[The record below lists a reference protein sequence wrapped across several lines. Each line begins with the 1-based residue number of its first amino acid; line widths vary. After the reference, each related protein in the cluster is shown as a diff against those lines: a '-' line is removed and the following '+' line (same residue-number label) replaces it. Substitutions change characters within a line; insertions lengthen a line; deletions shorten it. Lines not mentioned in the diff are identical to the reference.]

1 MALNESRKSTI
12 KHTLCSCKVK
22 NTGYFFTLFTILV
35 FTASPVM
42 SKAAELQE
50 QLIPSVSSEV
60 IKKATDDA
68 IAEVKPALVRIF
80 SVSVKYQNGREVKYE
95 SSGSGVIITKE
106 GHIITNH
113 HVVGNAKRIIC
124 TLSDKKETEA
134 DLIGTDPL
142 TDISVI
148 KLRSKG
154 KEEYPYAIFG
164 DSSLLKVGDYILAMG
179 SPYALSQSVTMG
191 IVSNTE
197 IIIPKFLWP
206 LNKITI
212 DGEDVGSIV
221 KWIGHDAPIYGGNSG
236 GPLVNLKGEIVGI
249 NEINLGISGAI
260 PGNLAKEV
268 AEKLI
273 RFGRVSRSWIG
284 LEVQPLFKHSEHEKG
299 VIVSGT
305 IEGSPAD
312 KSGFLSGDILL
323 SLDGKEINIRF
334 QEEIPLFNQLVMEIP
349 LGKEIGAVVHRQGK
363 EITLHLTTQEREYI
377 RPKSKELKAWGITA
391 RNLSLLNAKEMN
403 RENKD
408 GVLVTSARVGGPCWE
423 AKPNISGNDVI
434 VEIDGKKIKD
444 LEELMEI
451 TDRIIKE
458 RKEPFQIIVTFER
471 KKERLFSVVKLNTE
485 KEIRQQGIEVQK
497 AWLPAAMQAITK
509 DIARELGI
517 AEITGMRITQI
528 YPDRS
533 AERAGLK
540 AGDIIIGLNGEPI
553 HVLSPED
560 SETLP
565 AMIRQYKTGSTV
577 ELTIVRDKERIK
589 ITVTLEQ
596 SPPMP
601 GEMNKYT
608 DSNFEFTVRDIAFI
622 DRAQEGWRDDQKGV
636 LVEAVNEGGWAS
648 ISRLA
653 VGDLIQTVDDRPISD
668 VPSFEQ
674 RMKDIANRKPKGVL
688 FQVRRGIH
696 IFYVEL
702 EPAW

>member
-1 MALNESRKSTI
+1 MSKSRKSTI
-12 KHTLCSCKVK
+12 KYMLCSFKGK
-22 NTGYFFTLFTILV
+22 TTGYFCPLFTILM
-35 FTASPVM
+35 FTALSGLSEVGV
-42 SKAAELQE
+42 LQE
-50 QLIPSVSSEV
+50 QPIPSVSSEV
-60 IKKATDDA
+60 IKKAIDDA
-68 IAEVKPALVRIF
+68 IAEVSPALVRIF
-80 SVSVKYQNGREVKYE
+80 AVSVKYQNGREVKYE
-95 SSGSGVIITKE
+95 SSGSGVIITRE

-124 TLSDKKETEA
+124 TLSNKKEIEA

-142 TDISVI
+142 TDISVL
-148 KLRSKG
+148 KLRPKKSG
-154 KEEYPYAIFG
+154 EYPYATFG
-164 DSSLLKVGDYILAMG
+164 DSSLLKVGDYVLAMG
-179 SPYALSQSVTMG
+179 SPYSLSQSVTLG

-197 IIIPKFLWP
+197 IIIPRFLWP

-212 DGEDVGSIV
+212 NGEDVGSIV

-273 RFGRVSRSWIG
+273 RFGRVHRSWIG
-284 LEVQPLFKHSEHEKG
+284 LEVQPLFKHSGHKKG

-312 KSGFLSGDILL
+312 KAGFLSGDILL
-323 SLDGKEINIRF
+323 SLDGKEINVRF

-349 LGKEIGAVVHRQGK
+349 IGKEIEALVHRQGK
-363 EITLHLTTQEREYI
+363 EIILRMTTQEREYI

-403 RENKD
+403 RKNKD
-408 GVLVTSARVGGPCWE
+408 GVLVTSVQVGGPCWE
-423 AKPNISGNDVI
+423 AKPMISENDVI

-458 RKEPFQIIVTFER
+458 RKDPFQIIVTVER
-471 KKERLFSVVKLNTE
+471 KKEHLFSVVKLNTE

-497 AWLPAAMQAITK
+497 AWIPVAMQAITK
-509 DIARELGI
+509 EIAKELGI
-517 AEITGMRITQI
+517 AEITGMRITRV

-540 AGDIIIGLNGEPI
+540 VGDIIVELNGEPI
-553 HVLSPED
+553 YVLSPED

-565 AMIRQYKTGSTV
+565 AMIRQYKIGSTV

-589 ITVTLEQ
+589 IQVTLEQ

-601 GEMNKYT
+601 GEMKKYS
-608 DSNFEFTVRDIAFI
+608 DSNFEFTVRDITFI
-622 DRAQEGWRDDQKGV
+622 DRAQEGWRNDQKGV

-648 ISRLA
+648 IARLA
-653 VGDLIQTVDDRPISD
+653 VGDLIQAVDDKPISD
-668 VPSFEQ
+668 VSSFEQ